1 MAKSYLG
8 YIERG
13 EDAFVDWASIGKTLS
28 DDLTE
33 LQKSRREQRQA
44 IDDKTRE
51 TLVAAEEMQQNLPP
65 TSSDYFMDG
74 AANIRE
80 ALLMAEKQMKSGI
93 LDPNEYLKKRQNIM
107 DGVDLLA
114 GAAQQDRDQYAVA
127 IERLQK
133 GEAGALEQF
142 KNEML
147 EKYRDPAQ
155 TAIFVDPLGYNIVL
169 AEKDKSG
176 RVVADP
182 SKYVGIA
189 AMTAQSKDLI
199 NRYDV
204 PAEAA
209 KRVNVLG
216 DYVRSVRAGGV
227 MSLKDIMQRKEYLQ
241 AENDIIASMMT
252 SPRNIGGILTDYLN
266 YSFTVDPKEAASD
279 PNKVLVEQDNY
290 GLYQPK
296 PTEEQRKAAAEAVRA
311 QLRVQLD
318 RVETPMPIQQPT
330 EAAIGRGER
339 KQDNLA
345 HLELIRKIY
354 SGTANEAAV
363 AADAIR
369 ALNPNIKS
377 IDKSADGNL
386 VVKFEDGKIERLPIP
401 QTATGSSGGFEQF
414 ATRAGGFLIPGLP
427 IEQTFI
433 DWQKSPYKGRSE
445 SYRAE
450 TFGSAGAL
458 DARAESAKILTES
471 NITDPSVFGLFQE
484 EALPV
489 MDRVA
494 KALGD
499 GYSAKATGTW
509 AGDEITI
516 TTPEVIKVDKNGN
529 NIYKTFV
536 VEFDYGNESD
546 RIAEMTK
553 LKTFIEDELKKKQ
566 STQTTTPS
574 APAAGAA
581 ASGGNARQ

>member
-8 YIERG
+8 YVERS
-13 EDAFVDWASIGKTLS
+13 EDAFVDWAAIGKKLS

-80 ALLMAEKQMKSGI
+80 ALLMAEKQMKAGL

-107 DGVDLLA
+107 DGVNLLA
-114 GAAQQDRDQYAVA
+114 DVAQQDRDLYAKA
-127 IERLQK
+127 MERLQN

-147 EKYRDPAQ
+147 DKYRDPAS
-155 TAIFVDPLGYNIVL
+155 TAIFVDPLGYSVVI
-169 AEKDKSG
+169 AEKDKDG

-189 AMTAQSKDLI
+189 AMSAQSKDFI

-216 DYVRSVRAGGV
+216 DYVKSVRRGGV

-266 YSFTVDPKEAASD
+266 YKFTTDPKEAASD
-279 PNKVLVEQDNY
+279 PNKILVEQDNY

-296 PTEEQRKAAAEAVRA
+296 PTEEQRKAAEEAVRA

-330 EAAIGRGER
+330 DAATKSGQTR
-339 KQDNLA
+339 QNNLA

-354 SGTANEAAV
+354 SGTKNEAGV

-369 ALNPNIKS
+369 ALNPNINEIEKKEGS
-377 IDKSADGNL
+377 LTIRFADGRVEQL
-386 VVKFEDGKIERLPIP
+386 EIP
-401 QTATGSSGGFEQF
+401 QVGTGSSGGFEQF
-414 ATRAGGFLIPGLP
+414 ATRAGAFLIPDLA

-433 DWQKSPYKGRSE
+433 DWKDSPYSSRSQTYKQDGFE
-445 SYRAE
+445 SSGGFDPKARANKILAE
-450 TFGSAGAL
+450 ANFSEASFGLTEEGAL
-458 DARAESAKILTES
+458 PQVEKLLEELGGEYVTYTA
-471 NITDPSVFGLFQE
+471 E
-484 EALPV
+484 EAGFGTDQIRITAP
-489 MDRVA
+489 
-494 KALGD
+494 D
-499 GYSAKATGTW
+499 GTS
-509 AGDEITI
+509 ILL
-516 TTPEVIKVDKNGN
+516 
-529 NIYKTFV
+529 
-536 VEFDYGNESD
+536 EFDYKDEKQK
-546 RIAEMTK
+546 IAELAK
-553 LKTFIEDELKKKQ
+553 LKTFLEKQVPLVEEAKKKQ
-566 STQTTTPS
+566 AGAASTT
-574 APAAGAA
+574 APASAA
-581 ASGGNARQ
+581 ASGGNVRTE

>member
-8 YIERG
+8 YVERG
-13 EDAFVDWASIGKTLS
+13 EESFVDWASIGKTLS
-28 DDLTE
+28 DDLTSI
-33 LQKSRREQRQA
+33 QKSRREQRQA

-51 TLVAAEEMQQNLPP
+51 TLVAAEGMQQNLPP

-80 ALLMAEKQMKSGI
+80 ALLMAEKQMKSGL

-114 GAAQQDRDQYAVA
+114 GAAQQDRDLYAVSMD
-127 IERLQK
+127 RLQK
-133 GEAGALEQF
+133 GEAGALERF

-147 EKYRDPAQ
+147 DKYRDPAK

-169 AEKDKSG
+169 AEKDANG
-176 RVVADP
+176 RVVSDP
-182 SKYVGIA
+182 SKYIGIA

-252 SPRNIGGILTDYLN
+252 SPRNTGGILTDYLN

-279 PNKVLVEQDNY
+279 PNKVLIEQDNY

-296 PTEEQRKAAAEAVRA
+296 PTEEQRKSAVEAVRA

-318 RVETPMPIQQPT
+318 RVETPMPIQQRS

-339 KQDNLA
+339 KQDNLS
-345 HLELIRKIY
+345 HLELLRKIF
-354 SGTANEAAV
+354 SGTVNEAGV

-369 ALNPNIKS
+369 ALNPKIKS
-377 IDKSADGNL
+377 IDKSVGGNL
-386 VVKFEDGKIERLPIP
+386 VVKFEDGKVENLPIP
-401 QTATGSSGGFEQF
+401 KTATGSSGAFEQF
-414 ATRAGGFLIPGLP
+414 VTRAGGFLLPGLP
-427 IEQTFI
+427 VEQTFI
-433 DWQKSPYKGRSE
+433 DWQNSQYKGRSE
-445 SYRAE
+445 AYRADE
-450 TFGSAGAL
+450 FSSAGAL

-471 NITDPSVFGLFQE
+471 NIDDASIFGLEQAQ
-484 EALPV
+484 ALPIMERLV
-489 MDRVA
+489 
-494 KALGD
+494 KALGT
-499 GYSAKATGTW
+499 GYTAKATGIMG
-509 AGDEITI
+509 GDKITI
-516 TTPEVIKVDKNGN
+516 TTPQHKSH
-529 NIYKTFV
+529 V
-536 VEFDYGNESD
+536 VEFDYSD
-546 RIAEMTK
+546 EGKQIAEMAR
-553 LKTFIEDELKKKQ
+553 LKIFLEGELNKKQ
-566 STQTTTPS
+566 PTQTTTQTTTVP
-574 APAAGAA
+574 GELD
-581 ASGGNARQ
+581 G